1 MKLTLAFGMQY
12 DQAPLGGHAVVPLT
26 ASASL
31 ELGTDKAAVIDV
43 VAEPDVYTEI
53 EFNDKLGIFFLTYN
67 LEGVPN
73 PFIQDSEKVD
83 LFV

>member
-12 DQAPLGGHAVVPLT
+12 DQAPSGAMATVPTKGSEL
-26 ASASL
+26 L
-31 ELGTDKAAVIDV
+31 ELEKVAVIDV
-43 VAEPDVYTEI
+43 VAETDSASEI

-67 LEGVPN
+67 LDGAPN
-73 PFIQDSEKVD
+73 PFIQDSDNID